1 MLLTIFPSGVMLHPS
16 SNHFSLKIEKIN
28 HIYVTCTLTM
38 KGSRIREWKKI
49 YMYLSAAAQNK
60 ELLKTDSNNLW
71 IGKDLGG
78 DSDPTSIA
86 VISQ

>member
-1 MLLTIFPSGVMLHPS
+1 
-16 SNHFSLKIEKIN
+16 
-28 HIYVTCTLTM
+28 M
-38 KGSRIREWKKI
+38 KDSRIREWKKI